1 MTSTRLTL
9 AALATLALVGTTT
22 ALAGISESVPTKLTM
37 KNRPPAFHGKVKTD
51 VPDCESERRVKLF
64 YSTNTGKGTGGL
76 ELIGRTNSDSSGS
89 WFIDATPLRSGGYV
103 AKVKQHI
110 VEIDGVLVRC
120 EPDFARGIQVDKGGE
135 TPVAHVSGI
144 VTIGENPPYFH
155 GKVGAEN
162 ETCAGPR
169 PVKVW
174 ERLDNGERVLHGK
187 TESDLS
193 SPRAKW
199 ELLVDRVHPGHYFA
213 TAPRHRMGSAA
224 DPAGVF
230 VCLRAKSR
238 VIEIG

>member
-9 AALATLALVGTTT
+9 AALATLALVGSTT

-64 YSTNTGKGTGGL
+64 YSANTGKGTGGL
-76 ELIGRTNSDSSGS
+76 ELIGRTNSDSRGS

-144 VTIGENPPYFH
+144 VYIGQNPPYFH

-174 ERLDNGERVLHGK
+174 ERLENGERDLVGK

-193 SPRAKW
+193 APKAKW
-199 ELLVDRVHPGHYFA
+199 ALAADPDPGSYFA
-213 TAPRHRMGSAA
+213 TAPKHRMGSAD

-238 VIEIG
+238 VVEIG